1 MNIDYEY
8 LKNTYYNKNFITI
21 FIITFIVLFLLCSI
35 MNFIGKLPILILV
48 TMGITYFIYNK
59 YYISKE

>member
-1 MNIDYEY
+1 MNIDYGY
-8 LKNTYYNKNFITI
+8 LKDTYYNKNVLTI
-21 FIITFIVLFLLCSI
+21 FVITFIVLFLLCSI

-59 YYISKE
+59 YYLSK

>member
-21 FIITFIVLFLLCSI
+21 FIITFIVLFLFCSI

-48 TMGITYFIYNK
+48 TVGITYFIYNK

>member
-8 LKNTYYNKNFITI
+8 LKDTYYNKNFLTI
-21 FIITFIVLFLLCSI
+21 FVITFIILFLFCSI

-48 TMGITYFIYNK
+48 TIAITYFIYNK